1 MKLSTVSLVLRLV
14 FPLALL
20 LGCEKTPQV
29 PVAEKPKLTTAIELP
44 ELGDAPP
51 PLDEG
56 RVVVAPP
63 EDWYLPS
70 RSSEWIVRFS
80 ASKRTSYPTIILTAE
95 DYEPVFNVSRES
107 IDKFAQQLATAIE
120 EKGDA
125 SKLADGI
132 SPLQAGQRWGATYRR
147 RAKVKNTIVDRVFFE
162 TVVDGRKYSFEL
174 RCLKGDAKKYRPHL
188 LAVVAGTEFLKAEE
202 PAAPQEGPSEEP
214 ETVPEEDPFA

>member
-1 MKLSTVSLVLRLV
+1 MKLSTVLLVVGLV

-20 LGCEKTPQV
+20 LGCEGSPQI
-29 PVAEKPKLTTAIELP
+29 PVAEKPRLTTAIELP
-44 ELGDAPP
+44 KLGDALP
-51 PLDEG
+51 PLDEA
-56 RVVVAPP
+56 RVIVAPP
-63 EDWYLPS
+63 EGWYLPS

-107 IDKFAQQLATAIE
+107 IDKFAQQLATAME

-125 SKLADGI
+125 SKLAEGI